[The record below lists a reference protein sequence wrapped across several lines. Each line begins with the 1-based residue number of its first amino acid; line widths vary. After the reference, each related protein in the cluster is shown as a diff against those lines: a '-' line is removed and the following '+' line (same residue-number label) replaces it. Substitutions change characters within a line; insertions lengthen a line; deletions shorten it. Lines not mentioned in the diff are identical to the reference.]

1 MVQWL
6 ESDVILGRLY
16 EITFGYN
23 VQLDGVGYEHG
34 AHQWWCGG
42 DNPWVAGSIP
52 ARAAKNSKE
61 VPVSTWEMFTSGI
74 FYRPSTGTSIS
85 RTMPELPSVRIEAP
99 VGARNHKCTWQLR
112 SWLTVF

>member
-1 MVQWL
+1 MSTERINGGAGVQKL
-6 ESDVILGRLY
+6 
-16 EITFGYN
+16 
-23 VQLDGVGYEHG
+23 
-34 AHQWWCGG
+34 
-42 DNPWVAGSIP
+42 WVAGSIP

-99 VGARNHKCTWQLR
+99 VGARNRKCTWQLR